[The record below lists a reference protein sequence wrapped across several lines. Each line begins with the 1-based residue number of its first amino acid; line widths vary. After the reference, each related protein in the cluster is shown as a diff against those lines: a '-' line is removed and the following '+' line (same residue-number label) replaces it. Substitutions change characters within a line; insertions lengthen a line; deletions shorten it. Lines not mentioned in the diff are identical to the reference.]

1 MLLCPNRSTKF
12 KYGEEHILS
21 MVDLEKSLIDALQR
35 MDLDSKEAQIY
46 YTLLKFGKKGT
57 IVRKLR
63 EELPSIERTTL
74 YSTLKRLI
82 EKDCV
87 MEDILVKKSTELK
100 MFIATDPTEYFNR
113 VFMRKKKEFEYL
125 KDIRVKMIENLQN
138 LYISGLN
145 LSYDDLDPFIQPYFE
160 SLLKKGWKVKT
171 QRKNQGINVLGG
183 ELYYE
188 YHLHH
193 PKLSNEI
200 RMIGFLISIY
210 DSDIE
215 KDNMRI
221 KFLTEQLKKI
231 IKELHKTDF
240 KRIDITDGE
249 IELFG
254 KAYPSI
260 IIKAEEKQSK
270 NYVDFGDTAI
280 LPINNKIFF
289 IWEELIHENIEDDD
303 KADLHNILIEMV
315 EQIFRVEGM

>member
-1 MLLCPNRSTKF
+1 MKD
-12 KYGEEHILS
+12 HILS
-21 MVDLEKSLIDALQR
+21 MVELEKSLIDSLQK
-35 MDLDSKEAQIY
+35 MDLNYEEAQIY
-46 YTLLKFGKKGT
+46 YNLLKHGKKGT

-63 EELPSIERTTL
+63 EELPFIERTTL
-74 YSTLKRLI
+74 YSILKRLI
-82 EKDCV
+82 EKKCV
-87 MEDILVKKSTELK
+87 KEGPQSGDSKKLK
-100 MFIATDPTEYFNR
+100 IFTATDPTEYFNR
-113 VFMRKKKEFEYL
+113 IFMRKKKEFEYL
-125 KDIRVKMIENLQN
+125 KEIKVKIIENLQN
-138 LYISGLN
+138 MYISGLN

-160 SLLKKGWKVKT
+160 SLLKKGWIVKT
-171 QRKNQGINVLGG
+171 QRKNQGINIFGG

-193 PKLSNEI
+193 PKLSNKI

-215 KDNMRI
+215 KDNMTI

-254 KAYPSI
+254 RTYPSI
-260 IIKAEEKQSK
+260 IIKAEEKASK

-280 LPINNKIFF
+280 LPIKNKIFF
-289 IWEELIHENIEDDD
+289 IWEELIHENVEHD
-303 KADLHNILIEMV
+303 KAELHSILIEMV
-315 EQIFRVEGM
+315 EQIFIVEAV